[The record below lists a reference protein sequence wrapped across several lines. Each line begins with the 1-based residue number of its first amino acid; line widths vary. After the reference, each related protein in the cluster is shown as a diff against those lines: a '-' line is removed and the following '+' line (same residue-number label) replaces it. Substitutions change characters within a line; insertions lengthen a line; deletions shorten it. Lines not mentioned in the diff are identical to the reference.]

1 MHVLQNDKLN
11 KIYLQSVSKLSCC
24 FWMNTSEPC
33 MCDECSTRQLQHVLA
48 ADQQPFTHSLHWGS
62 FAPPAHTL
70 YCTVL
75 YHCVLNVIF

>member
-1 MHVLQNDKLN
+1 MNT
-11 KIYLQSVSKLSCC
+11 SVSKLSCC
-24 FWMNTSEPC
+24 SGMHTSNPS
-33 MCDECSTRQLQHVLA
+33 MCDECSMKQLQHVLT
-48 ADQQPFTHSLHWGS
+48 ADQQPFTHSLLWDT